1 MESALIQKDIDA
13 IREHMTTMNSEMG
26 ELRDEQKNQNETL
39 TEMRIDMAD
48 VKNNVEWLKR
58 FFFIIVTASLGSL
71 IATIISFLI
80 KK

>member
-1 MESALIQKDIDA
+1 
-13 IREHMTTMNSEMG
+13 MNSEMG

-39 TEMRIDMAD
+39 KEMRIDMAD

>member
-58 FFFIIVTASLGSL
+58 FFFIIVTTSLGSL